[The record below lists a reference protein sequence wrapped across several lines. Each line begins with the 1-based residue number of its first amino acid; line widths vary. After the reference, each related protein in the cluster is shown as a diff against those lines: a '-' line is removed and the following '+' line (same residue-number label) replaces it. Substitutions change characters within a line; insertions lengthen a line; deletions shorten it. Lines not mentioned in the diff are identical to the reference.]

1 MIDRERRNRY
11 AEQLRHFAAGVST
24 VEDYEARTDGL
35 RFGCGPDE
43 DEAIYKV
50 WRNVWPLYD
59 DFCTERLRGE
69 WEITKETRRWITI
82 SILFLYSDCEYQWP
96 EFRPRV
102 KDRFFGAMDDLV
114 SGLLFLPDALT
125 SESFQLQ
132 ERWWNVTKSF
142 RERQWEEGQRFYR
155 QFGDMEIWPFL
166 HQADYAAALK
176 NPKFLAGA

>member
-1 MIDRERRNRY
+1 MIDRERRNQY

-35 RFGCGPDE
+35 RFGRAGRRRTVF
-43 DEAIYKV
+43 KV

-96 EFRPRV
+96 EFRP
-102 KDRFFGAMDDLV
+102 A
-114 SGLLFLPDALT
+114 
-125 SESFQLQ
+125 
-132 ERWWNVTKSF
+132 
-142 RERQWEEGQRFYR
+142 
-155 QFGDMEIWPFL
+155 
-166 HQADYAAALK
+166 
-176 NPKFLAGA
+176 